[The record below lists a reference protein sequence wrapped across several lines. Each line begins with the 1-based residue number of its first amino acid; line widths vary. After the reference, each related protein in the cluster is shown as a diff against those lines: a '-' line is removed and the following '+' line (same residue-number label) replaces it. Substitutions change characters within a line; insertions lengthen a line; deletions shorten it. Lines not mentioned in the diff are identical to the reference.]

1 MTLTSL
7 WESPTQKRF
16 CAIGAE
22 IDPLQSEG
30 KLLSDKLTAAGVQ
43 TDYQMF
49 TGVTNKFF
57 GMAAVVPQAKE
68 AQVLAASK
76 LKAAFGL

>member
-1 MTLTSL
+1 MG
-7 WESPTQKRF
+7 QD
-16 CAIGAE
+16 

-30 KLLSDKLTAAGVQ
+30 KLLSEKLAAAGVQ

-49 TGVTNKFF
+49 TGVTHEFF

-68 AQVLAASK
+68 AQVLAVSK
-76 LKAAFGL
+76 LKAAFGLKVEVLFY